1 MPISCI
7 LKLPLQI
14 KSQIHPSHIQSPQQK
29 TDFNFTVHN
38 KFGNLNWSCHA
49 NFNHET
55 SFCFTDRLSPALQ
68 SWSLTQNSHLSWTW
82 GGHWGRTQMNR
93 EEELR
98 PVANQRTHT
107 NFSSRAFLSF
117 FFCHL
122 TNCRS
127 LTTKVRGR
135 HTHTLRQQSL
145 QFSLSGNPAPGCP
158 VTKRWQLCFGTPLP
172 LTTPFHSYLRIM
184 TSQLQNYFLF
194 HLLLHFFHIINE

>member
-1 MPISCI
+1 MVKFNTKQP
-7 LKLPLQI
+7 PLLDLGGSLRKNSDEQRGRT
-14 KSQIHPSHIQSPQQK
+14 P
-29 TDFNFTVHN
+29 
-38 KFGNLNWSCHA
+38 
-49 NFNHET
+49 T
-55 SFCFTDRLSPALQ
+55 SGKPK
-68 SWSLTQNSHLSWTW
+68 NSH
-82 GGHWGRTQMNR
+82 
-93 EEELR
+93 ELFFKG
-98 PVANQRTHT
+98 
-107 NFSSRAFLSF
+107 FSFF